1 MMMSDACNFLVQI
14 KTQDLCWGFGIREF
28 VLNMFIDNHPKITEG
43 LPGTSLFFAAIDVVN
58 RSASA
63 LSVLE
68 FRFLK
73 QTASSAQ
80 SSDVSIESP

>member
-1 MMMSDACNFLVQI
+1 MMMSDACKF
-14 KTQDLCWGFGIREF
+14 FGSNKIASSLLGLWHQKVCVEH
-28 VLNMFIDNHPKITEG
+28 VHGQSTHPKITEG

-63 LSVLE
+63 LSVFV

-73 QTASSAQ
+73 QTASSTQ
-80 SSDVSIESP
+80 SSDVSI

>member
-1 MMMSDACNFLVQI
+1 MPATFWFKYKRKLLGLWHQKNCVEHVHGQY
-14 KTQDLCWGFGIREF
+14 T
-28 VLNMFIDNHPKITEG
+28 HPKIAKG

-80 SSDVSIESP
+80 SSDVSVKSP